1 MRAALLEENNK
12 PLSIVDDIAH
22 EDPRPGEVVVR
33 VTHCGIC
40 HSDLTIVDSPGGG
53 GLPAILGHEA
63 AGVIEEVGPGV
74 TRLAKGDKVML
85 TPLPPCG
92 HCYYCVRGQA
102 NLCVEAQAFMTGLR
116 TDGTSPFSRDG
127 QLVHRGLGVA
137 GFGEFTVVSE
147 LSAIKLPEDTPLD
160 VVCVIGCA
168 IQTGV
173 GAVLNTA
180 KVPEGATVFVAG
192 LGGIGVSIVQGARLA
207 GASRIIASDP
217 VAGRRDHA
225 ANFGATDVLD
235 PTQVDVVEKAK
246 ELTGGIGV
254 DYAFDGAGS
263 VKVIQDCIN
272 ASRPGGTTVM
282 VGAPMEPVLE
292 IPIPA
297 LFLTQEK
304 HITGSL
310 LGSCH
315 SHRDVPRFIAL
326 WQAGKLDF
334 ENMISSRRPIAEIND
349 GLEDLRNGRGIR
361 TVLSF

>member
-1 MRAALLEENNK
+1 MRAALLEENNE
-12 PLSIVDDIAH
+12 PLSIVDDVET
-22 EDPRPGEVVVR
+22 EDPRPGEVVVK
-33 VTHCGIC
+33 VSNCGIC
-40 HSDLTIVDSPGGG
+40 HSDLTMIDAPGGG
-53 GLPAILGHEA
+53 QLPVVLGHEA
-63 AGVIEEVGPGV
+63 AGVVEEVGPGV

-92 HCYYCVRGQA
+92 HCYYCVREQPS
-102 NLCVEAQAFMTGLR
+102 LCVDAQIFMTGLR
-116 TDGTSPFSRDG
+116 GDGTSPLSRG
-127 QLVHRGLGVA
+127 GKVVHRGFSVA
-137 GFGEFTVVSE
+137 GFGEYTVVSE
-147 LSAIKLPEDTPLD
+147 LSAIKVPEDTPLD

-207 GASRIIASDP
+207 GAARIIVSDP
-217 VAGRRDHA
+217 VAERRDHA

-235 PTQVDVVEKAK
+235 PTKDDVVARAR

-263 VKVIQDCIN
+263 AKVVQDCIN
-272 ASRPGGTTVM
+272 ASRIGGTTVM
-282 VGAPMEPVLE
+282 VGAPMDPVLE

-297 LFLTQEK
+297 LFLTHEK
-304 HITGSL
+304 KITGSL
-310 LGSCH
+310 LGSCN

-326 WQAGKLDF
+326 WQNGKLDF
-334 ENMISSRRPIAEIND
+334 EGMISQRRTIDDINA
-349 GLEDLRNGRGIR
+349 GFEDMRAGRGIR